1 MKLLKKIQISCNIIL
16 ETGLHIG
23 DSKENVQI
31 GGVDNSVIRR
41 KDNNQPYIPG
51 SSLKGKLRSLL
62 EKANGENSDN
72 KFKDTGGVVSKL
84 FGSTP
89 NKELNSEGNASRI
102 IVRDAYLTNESVSL
116 LDNSEFLD
124 VPFAE
129 VKVENSIN
137 RVIGKAEHPRQ
148 QERVPAGAVFYANLI
163 LNVFEGDNENT
174 LMDELRK
181 GFKLLELD
189 YLGGSGSRGY
199 GQVSFDNWQE
209 TVHDVIILDQS
220 S

>member
-1 MKLLKKIQISCNIIL
+1 MRLLKKIKISCDITL
-16 ETGLHIG
+16 QTGLHIG
-23 DSKENVQI
+23 DNKENVQI

-62 EKANGENSDN
+62 ERASGENADN
-72 KFKDTGGVVSKL
+72 KFKDTGGAISKL

-89 NKELNSEGNASRI
+89 NKELNSEGNSSRV

-116 LDNSEFLD
+116 LDSSEFLD

-137 RVIGKAEHPRQ
+137 RVLGKAEHPRQ
-148 QERVPAGAVFYANLI
+148 QERVPAGAVFHANIVVNL
-163 LNVFEGDNENT
+163 FEGDNEAS
-174 LMDELRK
+174 LMNELRK

-209 TVHDVIILDQS
+209 TVFDVSTLDQS